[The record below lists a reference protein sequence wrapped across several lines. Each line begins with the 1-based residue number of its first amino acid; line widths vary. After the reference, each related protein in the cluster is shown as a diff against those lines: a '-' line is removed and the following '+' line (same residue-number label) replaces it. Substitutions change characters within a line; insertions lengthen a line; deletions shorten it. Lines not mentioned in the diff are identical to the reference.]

1 MTRKVKIS
9 FLILVWSIVAIQI
22 FVNYQQSSQKQEQAV
37 TAFSVVENDVIE
49 EIITGYGYF
58 GRMELSNE
66 TKKQMLKN
74 LADKLELDTSYD
86 IHSLAGENYERLE
99 LIHRIRNMEVVLQLV
114 SMRETSEN
122 EDGTRDET
130 EQYILVRINTKDSVE
145 QGKKYYDMVK
155 QIYEEIGV
163 SATVNF
169 EVMMERTGN
178 LLVNAEEE
186 TSSLFDVLHAS
197 FVEMIKE
204 DGIYTVYGYRKEEA
218 SYLMHKGSKTNVQ
231 LVMTYDEENDKTYVK
246 VGIPM
251 VNSSY

>member
-49 EIITGYGYF
+49 EMITGYGYF
-58 GRMELSNE
+58 GKMELSNE
-66 TKKQMLKN
+66 TKEQMLKN

-86 IHSLAGENYERLE
+86 IHSSAGENYERLE

-114 SMRETSEN
+114 SMRETSED

-130 EQYILVRINTKDSVE
+130 EQYILIRINTKDSVE
-145 QGKKYYDMVK
+145 QGKEYYDMVK

-163 SATVNF
+163 SGTVNF

-186 TSSLFDVLHAS
+186 TNSLFDVLHAS

-231 LVMTYDEENDKTYVK
+231 LVMTYDEENNKTYVK